1 MRNTRLIVLCLFAGV
16 AAPAGAQLVRGV
28 VSEQASGTLVA
39 GVVVTLERADSTNAG
54 PLSAGLSVLTNERG
68 EYAIRAPDAGRYVV
82 SAKRIGV
89 KRFISEPFVLGAGE
103 TRRIDIGI
111 DAVLFTLPEV
121 VVNASVLC
129 ANRRT
134 QMSRLASL
142 WVEAQT
148 ALTATEISRRDTL
161 FRSNVTR
168 YALVLDPVTM
178 RAFSESR
185 IYIEGAAE
193 RPFASI
199 SGDSLSKIGYWRELP
214 SDTAEYYG
222 PDAEVLLSD
231 AFRRDHCYSIVEGDR
246 ERRGLIGLAFEP
258 IVGREI
264 ADVRGTFWLD
274 SRTFELRFIEFRYT
288 RLPPTEFIS
297 RVGGEVHFAR
307 APGGAWIVSRWYL
320 RMPQWARF
328 TSGPKAVPKSVRDVF
343 NDAPPAIQRIL
354 EEGGSI
360 SADGLRAPGISA
372 ITGVVLDSAGKPLT
386 EAAIHLAGDWQ
397 SIPVDS
403 KGRFRFDSVSA
414 GNYALLVNHPGYE
427 ALGLLAATAYVAVS
441 EGGSTDVTL
450 RAIRAREIVPRL
462 CNGLPTTPP
471 RATLRLLAQDS
482 ATSALVTGAP
492 LMVSWTEKADPA
504 GGGGREQRQS
514 AKTDLNGAVAFCGLP
529 AETPIE
535 LSIVREN
542 QEPIS
547 VAVFALRK
555 NEVTARLVR
564 VARPQ

>member
-1 MRNTRLIVLCLFAGV
+1 
-16 AAPAGAQLVRGV
+16 
-28 VSEQASGTLVA
+28 
-39 GVVVTLERADSTNAG
+39 
-54 PLSAGLSVLTNERG
+54 
-68 EYAIRAPDAGRYVV
+68 V

-111 DAVLFTLPEV
+111 DAVLYTLPEV

-142 WVEAQT
+142 WDEAQT

-199 SGDSLSKIGYWRELP
+199 SGDSLSRIGYWRELP

-297 RVGGEVHFAR
+297 RVGGEVHFTR

-320 RMPQWARF
+320 RMPQWARY

-372 ITGVVLDSAGKPLT
+372 ITGVVLDSVGKPLIG
-386 EAAIHLAGDWQ
+386 AAIHLAGDWQ
-397 SIPVDS
+397 SRPVDS

-414 GNYALLVNHPGYE
+414 GNYALLVNQPGYE

-492 LMVSWTEKADPA
+492 LMVSWTEKADPN
-504 GGGGREQRQS
+504 GGGGREQRLS
-514 AKTDLNGAVAFCGLP
+514 ATTDLNGAVAFCSLP

-555 NEVTARLVR
+555 NEVTARLIR